1 MHPFPHLAQPL
12 NLGFLTL
19 KNRVIMGSMHTG
31 LEEDHTLERLTT
43 FFEARAHGGV
53 GLIITGGIAPNRRG
67 WLYPFAAKLTTH
79 SETKRHQKLTARVKA
94 AGSPIVCQLLHAG
107 RYAYH
112 PFSVAPSPLRSPIT
126 PFTPTAM
133 SHTLIHNTLQD
144 FAHAATQARL
154 AGYNGVELMGSE
166 GYLLNQFLTPHTNHR
181 TDEWGGNF
189 ENRLRFPLEVVRAV
203 RQAVGKDFILIFRLS
218 LLDLIPEGLSWE
230 EVVLAATLLAANGV
244 TLLSTGFG
252 WHEAKIPTIATQV
265 PRAFFAPIAQ
275 KLKPYLSIPL
285 ILSNRIN
292 TPEMAESLLQNGS
305 ADLISMARPFLADPA
320 FVQKAFSHTSERINT
335 CIACNQAC
343 LDLVF
348 QKKRATCLVNP
359 QACYETEL
367 VYTPT
372 PHPQNI
378 AVVGAGPAGLSVATV
393 AAGRGHHVTLWESLP
408 HIGGQFDLAEK
419 IPGKEEFRET
429 LRYFR
434 TMLQE
439 TGVVQRL
446 GETASVDK
454 LTGGGFQHVVVAT
467 GVQARVPDIPGIH
480 HAMHYKDAIL
490 TPDRVGER
498 VVIIGTGGIAVD
510 VATKLLGVDE
520 RPEAFALAWGID
532 MHQQHP
538 GGIMAPQYAQKKRH
552 ITFLQRGNRKIGAS
566 LGKTTGWIHRLH
578 LQHQDTHVM
587 SGVRYIA
594 IEKTAIIIEYQHKII
609 QVPFDTLVLCAGQIS
624 HRSLYQTL
632 KQSALS
638 ATLYC
643 IGGAHVAEELDARRA
658 IREGA
663 VLASQ
668 F

>member
-1 MHPFPHLAQPL
+1 
-12 NLGFLTL
+12 
-19 KNRVIMGSMHTG
+19 MHTG
-31 LEEDHTLERLTT
+31 LEEDKNLERLTT
-43 FFEARAHGGV
+43 FFEARAQGGV
-53 GLIITGGIAPNRRG
+53 GLIITGGISPNRRG
-67 WLYPFAAKLTTH
+67 WIYPFAAKLTTA
-79 SETKRHQKLTARVKA
+79 SEVKHHQTLTTRVKA
-94 AGSPIVCQLLHAG
+94 AGSLIVCQLLHAG

-112 PFSVAPSPLRSPIT
+112 PFSVAPSAIQSPIT
-126 PFTPTAM
+126 PFSPKAM
-133 SHTLIHNTLQD
+133 NQSLILSTIQD
-144 FAHAATQARL
+144 FAHAATLARL
-154 AGYNGVELMGSE
+154 AGYNGVEIMGSE
-166 GYLLNQFLTPHTNHR
+166 GYLLNQFLTPHSNHR
-181 TDEWGGNF
+181 SDEWGGSF
-189 ENRLRFPLEVVRAV
+189 ENRMRFPLEIVRAV

-218 LLDLIPEGLSWE
+218 LLDLVPEGLSWE

-244 TLLSTGFG
+244 TLLSTGIG
-252 WHEAKIPTIATQV
+252 WHEAKVPTIATQV

-285 ILSNRIN
+285 IVSNRIN
-292 TPEMAESLLQNGS
+292 TPEVAENLLKNGS

-320 FVQKAFSHTSERINT
+320 FVQKAFSDTSLRINT

-372 PHPQNI
+372 TCPQNI

-439 TGVVQRL
+439 TGVVERL

-454 LTGGGFQHVVVAT
+454 LMGGGFQHVVIAT
-467 GVQARVPDIPGIH
+467 GVQARVPDIPGIQY
-480 HAMHYKDAIL
+480 AMHYRDAIL
-490 TPDRVGER
+490 MPDRVGER
-498 VVIIGTGGIAVD
+498 VVIMGTGGIAVD
-510 VATKLLGVDE
+510 VATKLLGADE
-520 RPEAFALAWGID
+520 HPEAFALEWGID
-532 MHQQHP
+532 RHQQHP
-538 GGIMAPQYAQKKRH
+538 GGLMAPWYAKPKRH
-552 ITFLQRGNRKIGAS
+552 ITFLQRGNRKLGAS

-578 LQHQDTHVM
+578 LQHQDTHLM

-594 IEKTAIIIEYQHKII
+594 IEETAIVIEYQHKI
-609 QVPFDTLVLCAGQIS
+609 VRLPFDTLVLCAGQVPYS
-624 HRSLYQTL
+624 ELYQTL
-632 KQSALS
+632 KQSTLS

-663 VLASQ
+663 ILGGQ
-668 F
+668 I